1 MEKIDQDYWK
11 KIFPGIPD
19 TDADYCQWHYET
31 VKHFRPERGMEIGFG
46 WGYSATAYLTAHRE
60 TRPDKMLRLLSID
73 IDNNP
78 LIKNLI
84 KHANQMEKDYYE
96 EFFFEGVGAF
106 RYFINRLS
114 ISRGVALGAF
124 LDWLY
129 LDSEHDHIS
138 VFRDFTLAVPFLND
152 GGLLV
157 LDDYASATA
166 VQTLC
171 EELKRNYWWK
181 KPWEEVQSPSTVPN
195 HHQIKLFRK
204 PKGFRL

>member
-1 MEKIDQDYWK
+1 MVHPEAIDQDYWK
-11 KIFPGIPD
+11 KVFPGIPD

-31 VKHFRPERGMEIGFG
+31 VKHFKPKYGLEIGFG
-46 WGYSATAYLTAHRE
+46 WGYSARAFLLTEAR
-60 TRPDKMLRLLSID
+60 MLISVD
-73 IDNNP
+73 VENNP
-78 LIKNLI
+78 IIKNLT
-84 KHANQMEKDYYE
+84 KHAHKMEK
-96 EFFFEGVGAF
+96 EFQNHFIFKGMGAF
-106 RYFINRLS
+106 EFLIKRLL
-114 ISRGVALGAF
+114 IPEGIALGTAF
-124 LDWLY
+124 DWLY
-129 LDSEHDHIS
+129 IDSEHDHIS